1 MKIGWN
7 LILFAASSSWLTT
20 AVLLPVQK
28 SKPVEKPKISF
39 ARDILPILS
48 DKCFLCHGPDSG
60 SRMADLRLDTPEG
73 AFAKRDGAAAIV
85 PGKPAQSLILQR
97 INHKSMPMPPA
108 DSGKKLSQK
117 DIAMLTQWVKE
128 SAVYGKHW
136 SFEPLPASIPVPKV
150 GSNWAKDEMDRFII
164 AQMSKAG
171 LSPNP
176 PADRLRWLRRVT
188 LDLTGLPPTESEI
201 QAFQAQP
208 NYEKTVD
215 RLLASPHFGERMA
228 VEWLDAARYSDSYG
242 YQSDLLM
249 PTWPYRDWVVKAF
262 NRNLPYDQF
271 LTQQIAG
278 DLLPNA
284 TRDQVLATAFNRLH
298 RQSNEGGSIAEDF
311 KNEYAV
317 DRVDTYGTAV
327 LGLTLGCARCHDH
340 KYDPITQR
348 EYYQFYAYFN
358 SIEEYGL
365 LLSTDIV
372 PTPSLLLPTPEQEV
386 KLADLKKKNA
396 EALASLQPAIER
408 ADAQFQSWNIS
419 GANAKTEVTAK
430 LNLDTFTDKFLS
442 DKDKVFGVKLGIVNQ
457 VQGRQGQAVEL
468 DGDNGLT
475 IRGLPA
481 KERWEPFTWSFWI
494 QDPRQKGPVVLLHR
508 TGGTDVGFCGFDLM
522 LEDGYLTARVMRHWP
537 GNAVAIRTT
546 ERIEKGT
553 WQNIAWQW
561 DGSGRA
567 EGLRLFTNGKLA
579 KTVVLKDKLWKKI
592 YAYGDHAASGGDW
605 TFGNRFR
612 DAGFKGGKIDDIA
625 FADRVLS
632 GAEIANLYDG
642 RAIEGSALREF
653 YVTSVE
659 PGVRDAL
666 KIINQS
672 QKELAEFEEGV
683 REISVMEESKSP
695 IPAYVLSRGEYD
707 APKTAANRVT
717 RGVPKVLPNLAATAK
732 NDRLTLAKWTTA
744 PNHPLTSRVAVNR
757 IWQMLFGTGLVE
769 SSENFGLQGSQPTHP
784 ELLDYLARRFVNS
797 GWDVKK
803 LVKGIVLSATY
814 CQDSVQ
820 SEKKRK
826 VDPLNR
832 LYARGPSG
840 RLPAEM
846 VRDTALAASGLLTDK
861 LGGPPVNPYQPAG
874 IWSENNTMS
883 PQFVQSKGADLYR
896 RSLYSTWK
904 RTTPVPNML
913 LFDAT
918 SREACTVRRPSTN
931 TPMQALVLLNDIQFV
946 EASRVFAERLM
957 TEKPNDES
965 RIRTAFLR
973 FSGRLPDQRESK
985 VLLAN
990 LREQRAEF
998 GSKSAEATKLLKI
1011 GETKANPNLNPV
1023 EVAAMTVT
1031 VQMILNSD
1039 AVIWKR

>member
-1 MKIGWN
+1 MKVGWN
-7 LILFAASSSWLTT
+7 LLLFAASSSWLASAALTT
-20 AVLLPVQK
+20 PQQP
-28 SKPVEKPKISF
+28 KPQPRPRISF
-39 ARDILPILS
+39 SREVLPILS

-60 SRMADLRLDTPEG
+60 SRMADLRLDTSEG
-73 AFAKRDGAAAIV
+73 AFAKRDGRPAIV
-85 PGKPAQSLILQR
+85 PGKPAQSLLVQR
-97 INHKSMPMPPA
+97 INHKDMPMPPA
-108 DSGKKLSQK
+108 DSGKQLSKK
-117 DIAMLTQWVKE
+117 DIATLTQWIAE
-128 SAVYGKHW
+128 GAAYGKHW
-136 SFEPLPASIPVPKV
+136 SFEPLPASIPVPKA
-150 GSNWAKDEMDRFII
+150 GSDWAKDEIDRFII
-164 AQMSKAG
+164 DRMAKAG
-171 LSPNP
+171 LTPNP
-176 PADRLRWLRRVT
+176 PADRFRWLRRVT

-201 QAFQAQP
+201 QAFQTQP
-208 NYEKTVD
+208 NYEKVVD

-249 PTWPYRDWVVKAF
+249 PTWPYRDWVVNAF
-262 NRNLPYDQF
+262 NRNLPYNQF

-278 DLLPNA
+278 DLIPNA

-298 RQSNEGGSIAEDF
+298 RQSNEGGSIADDF

-365 LLSTDIV
+365 LLSTEIV
-372 PTPSLLLPTPEQEV
+372 PTPSLLLPTPEQET
-386 KLADLKKKNA
+386 KLAELRKKNV
-396 EALASLQPAIER
+396 EALTSLEPAIER
-408 ADAQFQSWNIS
+408 ADAQFQAWNAS
-419 GANAKTEVTAK
+419 GPTVKTEVTAK

-442 DKDKVFGVKLGIVNQ
+442 DKDKMVGVKLGTVNQ
-457 VQGRQGQAVEL
+457 VPGRQGKAVEL

-481 KERWEPFTWSFWI
+481 RERWEPFTWSFWI

-561 DGSGRA
+561 DGSGRS

-579 KTVVLKDKLWKKI
+579 KTEVLRDKLWKKI

-612 DAGFKGGKIDDIA
+612 DSGFKGGKIDDIA

-642 RAIEGSALREF
+642 RPIEGSGRREF
-653 YVTSVE
+653 YTTSVE
-659 PGVRDAL
+659 PGVKAAL
-666 KIINQS
+666 QNINQA
-672 QKELAEFEEGV
+672 QKELAEFEEGI
-683 REISVMEESKSP
+683 REISVMEEAKTP

-707 APKTAANRVT
+707 APKIVANRVT
-717 RGVPKVLPNLAATAK
+717 RGVPQVLPKLASTAK
-732 NDRLTLAKWTTA
+732 NDRLALAKWTTS

-757 IWQMLFGTGLVE
+757 IWQMIFGTGLVE

-803 LVKGIVLSATY
+803 LIKGIVLSATY
-814 CQDSVQ
+814 RQDSLQ
-820 SEKKRK
+820 SEKKRRI
-826 VDPLNR
+826 DPLNR
-832 LYARGPSG
+832 LYAKGPSG

-846 VRDTALAASGLLTDK
+846 VRDTALAAAGLLNNK

-883 PQFVQSKGADLYR
+883 PQFVQSKGADLFR

-913 LFDAT
+913 IFDAT

-931 TPMQALVLLNDIQFV
+931 TPMQALVLLNDIQYV
-946 EASRVFAERLM
+946 EAARVLAENLIK
-957 TEKPNDES
+957 TKQTDED
-965 RIRTAFLR
+965 RIRSAFLR
-973 FSGRLPDQRESK
+973 FAGRLPDQRESK
-985 VLLAN
+985 VLLTA
-990 LREQRAEF
+990 LSQQRAEF
-998 GSKSAEATKLLKI
+998 AGKPQEAAKLIKI
-1011 GETKANPNLNPV
+1011 GETKPNLSLPAT
-1023 EVAAMTVT
+1023 EVAALTVI
-1031 VQMILNSD
+1031 VQMIINSD